1 MPRCRYQPIAIS
13 IVVAAAAAG
22 VCIIFNI
29 GAQPQHVDLA
39 ELEIELSLA
48 WVFVVAI
55 G

>member
-13 IVVAAAAAG
+13 IVVAAAAG